1 MTSMRETLLRLAPGT
16 ELRDGLER
24 IKRGHTGAL
33 IVLGDGPEVAEV
45 CDGGIEFDVPFSPTL
60 LRELSKMDGA
70 VLLSEDGTRITRA
83 NVQLVPSPT
92 FPTSETGTRHRAA
105 ERTALHTGTPVVSVS
120 ASMNI
125 VTVYAAGK
133 RHVIEEPGVMMTRA
147 RQAIATV
154 EQYRSRVDK
163 ANQRLAVA
171 EMNRYAAVEDVLHLL
186 QRQLLLQRAAR
197 DIDDQIIELGTDA
210 RQLRLQL
217 SELRGT
223 IDDDIEMLVC
233 DYIVTDGVPHAELI
247 DGALRDLENLPD
259 SDLLTSAALARLLGL
274 PATEENLVESVTPRG
289 YRVLSRIPRVQKFL
303 IDHIVEEFG
312 DLDAIR
318 AAEPE
323 QLAVAEHVSPLWAR
337 HIAEGL
343 RRLS

>member
-1 MTSMRETLLRLAPGT
+1 MRETLLRLAPGT
-16 ELRDGLER
+16 HLRDGLER

-33 IVLGDGPEVAEV
+33 IVLGSGPEVAAV
-45 CDGGIEFDVPFSPTL
+45 CDGGIEFDVPFTPTL

-70 VLLSEDGTRITRA
+70 VILTDDATRITRA

-92 FPTSETGTRHRAA
+92 FHTSETGTRHRAA
-105 ERTALHTGTPVVSVS
+105 ERTALQTGAPVVSVS

-125 VTVYAAGK
+125 VTVYAAGQ
-133 RHVIEEPGVMMTRA
+133 RHPIEEPGVLMTRA

-171 EMNRYAAVEDVLHLL
+171 EMNHYASVEDVLHLL

-197 DIDDQIIELGTDA
+197 DVDDQIIELGTDA

-217 SELRGT
+217 IELRGT
-223 IDDDIEMLVC
+223 IDEDITMLVS
-233 DYIVTDGVPHAELI
+233 DYIVADGVPPDTLI
-247 DGALRDLENLPD
+247 DAALRDLEILPD
-259 SDLLTSAALARLLGL
+259 SELLNTAALARLLGL
-274 PATEENLVESVTPRG
+274 PATEENVMEAVTPRG

-303 IDHIVEEFG
+303 IDHIVSEFG
-312 DLDAIR
+312 TLDAIR
-318 AAEPE
+318 AADTEA
-323 QLAVAEHVSPLWAR
+323 LASAEHVSPLWAR
-337 HIAEGL
+337 HIVEGL
-343 RRLS
+343 RRIA